1 MALLLLEYSV
11 HTAHPLSARLGLHSS
26 LCPLPVCAPVLQSW
40 GTGCSVGRAVSLVK
54 GESLGATAGTGPSSQ
69 GPGCFCPEEAGGRRS
84 WRPPGRGGVQAP
96 TSSPPQ
102 VWNQNGKSPSI
113 TFEYTLLQPPH
124 PHRVQ
129 PAYYRFSE
137 PTSES
142 AESQELDVPGGLL
155 GFLQHNGS
163 LYGQASSEQLGLDHR
178 LFHAPGLGVELG
190 LSKGQETNEVCE
202 QASGGACKGPPRG
215 KGFRGNQDDGCGGA
229 GASRGAGPR
238 GGAFSPLQPVGQA
251 DERHRLLASFPGV
264 HRARSLHTSSDVVF
278 GWVQLSP
285 LDRQGD

>member
-1 MALLLLEYSV
+1 M
-11 HTAHPLSARLGLHSS
+11 
-26 LCPLPVCAPVLQSW
+26 
-40 GTGCSVGRAVSLVK
+40 VK
-54 GESLGATAGTGPSSQ
+54 GESPGATAGTDAGSQ
-69 GPGCFCPEEAGGRRS
+69 GQGCFCPRACGRRT
-84 WRPPGRGGVQAP
+84 RRAP
-96 TSSPPQ
+96 RLWGAQGPTPSPPQ

-124 PHRVQ
+124 AHRMQ
-129 PAYYRFSE
+129 PVYYSFSE

-178 LFHAPGLGVELG
+178 LFRAPGLGVELG

-215 KGFRGNQDDGCGGA
+215 KGFRGNQDEGWGGA

-238 GGAFSPLQPVGQA
+238 VGAFSPLQPVGQA
-251 DERHRLLASFPGV
+251 DETYWLLACKLPG
-264 HRARSLHTSSDVVF
+264 RALCMC
-278 GWVQLSP
+278 P
-285 LDRQGD
+285 LTWFLDGYNGATEA